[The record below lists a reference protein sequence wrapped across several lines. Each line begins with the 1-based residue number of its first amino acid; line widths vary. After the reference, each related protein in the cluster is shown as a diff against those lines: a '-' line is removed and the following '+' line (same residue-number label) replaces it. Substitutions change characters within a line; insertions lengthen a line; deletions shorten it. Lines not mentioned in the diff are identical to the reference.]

1 MASTLTKTFKVVGKI
16 KRSDV
21 KVLIDSGTNHNFISE
36 ILVTKLDLEVCST
49 KGFGV
54 IVRDDH

>member
-36 ILVTKLDLEVCST
+36 ILVMKLDLEVFSI